1 LSPAS
6 TLFFHYFQLCKV
18 LKYTDRYKMASKDSK
33 EDKDALDALELEA
46 KEFDKDAEIDRIL
59 KAFRL
64 DAYANNLN
72 SISRF
77 WSNTFNSYAV
87 LDLQPGVPDS
97 DIKVTYRKKSLL
109 IHPDK
114 TKNPLAPDAFDRL
127 KKAQTELMDE
137 KHRERLDEAIA
148 DARMLLMRENKWTV
162 DSEELKTEDFRK
174 MWRAKARDVL
184 IDNEHRRRRQMKAQ
198 LQEEGR
204 EQRRTDAE
212 LEERKRKRQHEQD
225 WESTR
230 DERISSWRQFQKG
243 PGGDKKKKKKLKP
256 IGW

>member
-1 LSPAS
+1 
-6 TLFFHYFQLCKV
+6 
-18 LKYTDRYKMASKDSK
+18 MADATTKD
-33 EDKDALDALELEA
+33 DKDALDALELEA

-64 DAYANNLN
+64 DAYA
-72 SISRF
+72 
-77 WSNTFNSYAV
+77 V
-87 LDLQPGVPDS
+87 LDLQPGVPES

-114 TKNPLAPDAFDRL
+114 TKNPRAPDAFDRL

-148 DARMLLMRENKWTV
+148 DARMLLIRENKWTV
-162 DSEELKTEDFRK
+162 DSPELKTDEFAK
-174 MWRAKARDVL
+174 KWRDKTREVL

-204 EQRRTDAE
+204 EQRRQD
-212 LEERKRKRQHEQD
+212 EEVEDRKRKRQHEQD
-225 WESTR
+225 WEATR
-230 DERISSWRQFQKG
+230 DVRINSWRQFQKG
-243 PGGDKKKKKKLKP
+243 KGGDSDKKKKKKLKP
-256 IGW
+256 IG

>member
-1 LSPAS
+1 
-6 TLFFHYFQLCKV
+6 
-18 LKYTDRYKMASKDSK
+18 MASKEPK

-64 DAYANNLN
+64 DAYA
-72 SISRF
+72 
-77 WSNTFNSYAV
+77 V

-97 DIKVTYRKKSLL
+97 DIKMTYRKKSLL

-148 DARMLLMRENKWTV
+148 DARMLLIRENKWTV
-162 DSEELKTEDFRK
+162 DSEELKTDEFQK

-212 LEERKRKRQHEQD
+212 LEDRKRKRQHEQD
-225 WESTR
+225 WEATR
-230 DERISSWRQFQKG
+230 DERITSWRQFQKG
-243 PGGDKKKKKKLKP
+243 QGGEKKKKKKLKP
-256 IGW
+256 IG